1 MPFPFQRDTTS
12 WIKAIDLMRS
22 LQPLVMVPQHTRPI
36 AGEDIIMG
44 TLTAYRDAIQFVRDQ
59 TIRYMN
65 KGLIFPIYGFQT
77 YFSYDLY

>member
-1 MPFPFQRDTTS
+1 
-12 WIKAIDLMRS
+12 MRS

-36 AGEDIIMG
+36 AGEDIIMD

-65 KGLIFPIYGFQT
+65 KGLIFLINGFQS
-77 YFSYDLY
+77 YFL

>member
-1 MPFPFQRDTTS
+1 
-12 WIKAIDLMRS
+12 
-22 LQPLVMVPQHTRPI
+22 MVPQHTRPI
-36 AGEDIIMG
+36 AGEDIIMD

-77 YFSYDLY
+77 YFFDKHYFCIGSADLFDSHDFSSHLRSTSG